1 MPLTLLRHA
10 TQKPPTGPL
19 KLDVGNPY
27 AAGLELWYLGS
38 ERSGP
43 NIQDFATLR
52 PGRKGALAGGASWT
66 PGKIGGGA
74 LKFASATDMVNIG
87 TAHGLPSSATQAW
100 TFSLWANW
108 HDTTTATQTLIAAG
122 YAGAP
127 FSVEL
132 VNSGGLYLR
141 YAYGGGT
148 GTFLHREDTW
158 PLDTWRHI
166 FITDDGLGNTNSSS
180 LWINGVPTAWE
191 TGTETGAHVTSYDSY
206 GVALGARQPFVDN
219 NLNGQ
224 IDNVM
229 VWSRA
234 LPPAAATTF
243 YTEPFHLA
251 QTRPL
256 QRWFVVASG
265 APPAISGSGGVT
277 IGKPALAAAGSQAFT
292 GSGAATIQVPSLVA
306 AATETFVGAGAAT
319 IAAPSLAATGLETF
333 SGTAAVTL
341 AAPTIAASGA
351 LAFGGTAAITIGA
364 PSLAGTGVSGD
375 AINGSAGLTIQ
386 RPGLAAA
393 GLETF
398 AGTGGLTITVPSL
411 SGAGALTFV
420 GSATITIGPPSL
432 SAIGTSGD
440 VISGPATLTI
450 QKPSLAAAGLLAF
463 AGAGDLTIQKPVLA
477 GSGLLAYLSTGTLT
491 ISAPG
496 LAASGI
502 VLLAI
507 TGTGAIVIARPSLLG
522 AEVVLVPVPRLSAA
536 VNSGRS
542 SVVLATSGRSTAE
555 VP

>member
-19 KLDVGNPY
+19 KLDVGHPY

-74 LKFASATDMVNIG
+74 LKFASATDIVNIG

-108 HDTTTATQTLIAAG
+108 HDTTAASQTLIAAG

-206 GVALGARQPFVDN
+206 GMSLGARQPFVDN

-234 LPPAAATTF
+234 LPPAAATAF

-251 QTRPL
+251 QPRPV
-256 QRWFVVASG
+256 QRWFVIASG
-265 APPAISGSGGVT
+265 GASPQTATAGYAGDSGAAFNATAAPGAITASAGYAGDSGAAFNAAATPGIVTASAGYAGDSGTAFAPTASPGPITAPAGYAGDSGQAFDATASAGLQT
-277 IGKPALAAAGSQAFT
+277 AAAGYAGDTGAAFDATATPGAVTAPAGFT
-292 GSGAATIQVPSLVA
+292 GNSGTAFDATAAPGAVSVAAGYAGNSGAAFDVGSTTFIAIAAGYAGDTGAAFA
-306 AATETFVGAGAAT
+306 AAAVPG
-319 IAAPSLAATGLETF
+319 
-333 SGTAAVTL
+333 AVT
-341 AAPTIAASGA
+341 
-351 LAFGGTAAITIGA
+351 
-364 PSLAGTGVSGD
+364 
-375 AINGSAGLTIQ
+375 
-386 RPGLAAA
+386 AAA
-393 GLETF
+393 GY
-398 AGTGGLTITVPSL
+398 AGSYSSAFNASV
-411 SGAGALTFV
+411 AGATPTAVRPYLFLIGGRVVV
-420 GSATITIGPPSL
+420 GIPLGPVS
-432 SAIGTSGD
+432 
-440 VISGPATLTI
+440 
-450 QKPSLAAAGLLAF
+450 
-463 AGAGDLTIQKPVLA
+463 
-477 GSGLLAYLSTGTLT
+477 
-491 ISAPG
+491 
-496 LAASGI
+496 
-502 VLLAI
+502 
-507 TGTGAIVIARPSLLG
+507 
-522 AEVVLVPVPRLSAA
+522 
-536 VNSGRS
+536 
-542 SVVLATSGRSTAE
+542 
-555 VP
+555 